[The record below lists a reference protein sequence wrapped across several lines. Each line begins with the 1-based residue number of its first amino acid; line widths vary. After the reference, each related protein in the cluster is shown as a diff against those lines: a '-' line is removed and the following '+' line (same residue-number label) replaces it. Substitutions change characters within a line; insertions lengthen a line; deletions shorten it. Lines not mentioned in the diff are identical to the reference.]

1 MSIADLVIVTSAC
14 LLIVVVSLVAT
25 FALIE
30 GSRPPL
36 KGRLDAI
43 IQAAAERKKGPC
55 P

>member
-1 MSIADLVIVTSAC
+1 MSTTDLIIVSSAC
-14 LLIVVVSLVAT
+14 LLIVAVALVAT

-30 GSRPPL
+30 GRRPPL
-36 KGRLDAI
+36 KGRLDDI